1 MQKTAEEIFYEELVG
16 KTAEAAPAP
25 EEPEEVE
32 APPTP
37 ETSGKKIS
45 PRSVF
50 SNPET
55 HPYVLDLAMLK
66 HFQLEWMEWLPETL
80 FKEVEQ
86 TFQTSIAEVNKLKI
100 LAAQTLHVTDMF
112 WEKWELFEKTIWAL
126 NGQVPRLD
134 VLQPPDLPILYAGVD
149 IAHSIR
155 DESYSEEVSRYCAA
169 VFLHE
174 NVFYAAPPLEFCQR
188 YITQRYYICRDCE
201 KKGSALPPFDGLCS
215 SCGGHFDDEH
225 PFNFK
230 PDPEAVKRGYGKN
243 LTYGNTYDPD
253 PTKKR
258 FEELN
263 AMKDP
268 ASSIKETVEDIQAA
282 KLITAVDYMNHKS
295 QQLSEQ
301 LSSLRG
307 WLEMA

>member
-1 MQKTAEEIFYEELVG
+1 MQKTAEEAFYEEIVG
-16 KTAEAAPAP
+16 KTAEPAP
-25 EEPEEVE
+25 PAEEKEPEVPPQQE
-32 APPTP
+32 AAA
-37 ETSGKKIS
+37 KKIS

-66 HFQLEWMEWLPETL
+66 HFQLDWMSWLPETL
-80 FKEVEQ
+80 FKEVER
-86 TFQTSIAEVNKLKI
+86 TFSTSIAEVNKLKI

-112 WEKWELFEKTIWAL
+112 WEHWELFEKTLWAL
-126 NGQVPRLD
+126 NGFIPRLD
-134 VLQPPDLPILYAGVD
+134 VIQPPDLPILLAGVD

-155 DESYSEEVSRYCAA
+155 EETFGEEVSRYCAA

-174 NVFYAAPPLEFCQR
+174 NVFYAPSPLEFCQP
-188 YITQRYYICRDCE
+188 YITQRFYTCQDCD
-201 KKGSALPPFDGLCS
+201 KKASALPPFDGLCW
-215 SCGGHFDDEH
+215 SCGGHFEDDK

-230 PDPEAVKRGYGKN
+230 PDPEAVKKGLGKN
-243 LTYGNTYDPD
+243 LTYGKTYDPD
-253 PTKKR
+253 PIKKR

-263 AMKDP
+263 ALSDP
-268 ASSIKETVEDIQAA
+268 GSSIKETLEDIQSA
-282 KLITAVDYMNHKS
+282 KLITAVDYSSHKS
-295 QQLSEQ
+295 KQLSEQ